1 MATQS
6 CRTLWE
12 MPLSPLSL
20 VDFEKQETKI
30 GSFFHVYLFGGVL
43 FMLGGSIYA
52 RGDLYML
59 GGVIFYAYLDF

>member
-1 MATQS
+1 
-6 CRTLWE
+6 

-43 FMLGGSIYA
+43 FMLGGAIYA

-59 GGVIFYAYLDF
+59 GGVIFYD